1 VSEES
6 NIGIR
11 ISCKLLAEIK
21 NLLNF
26 SPDMPAN
33 YAVDSALRE
42 LKVRL
47 EQEKKQA

>member
-6 NIGIR
+6 NVGIR
-11 ISCKLLAEIK
+11 VSCKLLAEIK

-26 SPDMPAN
+26 SPEMPAN